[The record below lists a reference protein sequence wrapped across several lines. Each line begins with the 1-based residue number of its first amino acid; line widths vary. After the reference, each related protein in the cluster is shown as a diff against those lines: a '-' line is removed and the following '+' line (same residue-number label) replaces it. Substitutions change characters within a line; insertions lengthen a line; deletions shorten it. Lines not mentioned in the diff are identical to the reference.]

1 MKQRKKIKCRHCGTF
16 FYPNPHNIKNQ
27 HYCSKPD
34 CRKASKVASQQKWV
48 LKNPDYFRS
57 RENVARV
64 QAWRKKHP
72 GYSKSKSKKYSN
84 EPLQDS
90 IIDKCLEN
98 QVVKEHLPTPALQDL
113 ISSQPLV
120 LIGLIAKLTGFTLQ
134 DEIDLPFVIGRKNWL
149 FAGSPEGARA
159 SALLYNL
166 IESAR
171 INNLNQEKYLYFL
184 LEKIIHV
191 KEQDELLALLPNRV
205 SQETIDEFMASPDR
219 MP

>member
-16 FYPNPHNIKNQ
+16 FYPNPRNMKNQ
-27 HYCSKPD
+27 RYCSKHD
-34 CRKASKVASQQKWV
+34 CRKASKVASQHKWV

-72 GYSKSKSKKYSN
+72 SYSKSKSKKYSN

-134 DEIDLPFVIGRKNWL
+134 DEIDLYTRRL
-149 FAGSPEGARA
+149 LTLGSDI
-159 SALLYNL
+159 LLSSVSPQTGGHY
-166 IESAR
+166 EAKTS
-171 INNLNQEKYLYFL
+171 YLPG
-184 LEKIIHV
+184 KIPP
-191 KEQDELLALLPNRV
+191 DT
-205 SQETIDEFMASPDR
+205 ETV
-219 MP
+219 